1 MAVGLGHCAINMK
14 KRAKKESMMNRLNDD
29 LIYRLRKR
37 ADIRRQ
43 IPSRKSVQNGEP
55 DRIADLLEEAAD
67 AIDRLEMVILA
78 YEKNDKDRLIS
89 FIKHLKELS

>member
-1 MAVGLGHCAINMK
+1 M
-14 KRAKKESMMNRLNDD
+14 SRLNDD

-55 DRIADLLEEAAD
+55 DRIAMLLDEAAD
-67 AIDRLEMVILA
+67 AIDRLEMVLGA
-78 YEKNDKDRLIS
+78 YERHGQEA
-89 FIKHLKELS
+89 IKTLMNNIKK

>member
-1 MAVGLGHCAINMK
+1 
-14 KRAKKESMMNRLNDD
+14 MNRLNDD

>member
-1 MAVGLGHCAINMK
+1 M
-14 KRAKKESMMNRLNDD
+14 SRLNDD

-37 ADIRRQ
+37 ADIRRH
-43 IPSRKSVQNGEP
+43 IPSRKSVQNNEP

>member
-1 MAVGLGHCAINMK
+1 M
-14 KRAKKESMMNRLNDD
+14 SRLNND

-43 IPSRKSVQNGEP
+43 IPGRKSVQNNET
-55 DRIADLLEEAAD
+55 DRIADLLDEAAD

-78 YEKNDKDRLIS
+78 YEKNDKDRLVS

>member
-1 MAVGLGHCAINMK
+1 
-14 KRAKKESMMNRLNDD
+14 MNRLNDD

-55 DRIADLLEEAAD
+55 DRIASLLDEAAD
-67 AIDRLEMVILA
+67 ALDRLEMVLNA
-78 YEKNDKDRLIS
+78 YEKNGQLELKTFIDK
-89 FIKHLKELS
+89 LKEDRKLL

>member
-1 MAVGLGHCAINMK
+1 
-14 KRAKKESMMNRLNDD
+14 MMSRLNDD

-43 IPSRKSVQNGEP
+43 IPSRKSVQNNEP
-55 DRIADLLEEAAD
+55 DRIADLLDEAAD

-78 YEKNDKDRLIS
+78 YEKNDKARVVEY
-89 FIKHLKELS
+89 IKQLKELL

>member
-1 MAVGLGHCAINMK
+1 
-14 KRAKKESMMNRLNDD
+14 MMSRLNDD

-37 ADIRRQ
+37 ADIRRH
-43 IPSRKSVQNGEP
+43 IPSRKSVQNNEP

>member
-1 MAVGLGHCAINMK
+1 MTD
-14 KRAKKESMMNRLNDD
+14 RLNDD

-55 DRIADLLEEAAD
+55 DRIASLLDEAAD
-67 AIDRLEMVILA
+67 AIDRLEMVLNA
-78 YEKNDKDRLIS
+78 YEKNGQLELKNFIDILKKDRKLV
-89 FIKHLKELS
+89 

>member
-1 MAVGLGHCAINMK
+1 M
-14 KRAKKESMMNRLNDD
+14 SRLNDD

-43 IPSRKSVQNGEP
+43 IPGRKSVQNNET
-55 DRIADLLEEAAD
+55 DRIADLLDEAAD

-78 YEKNDKDRLIS
+78 YEKNDKDRLVS